1 VLTGYSVRLQPV
13 KKMNNKIIIIIFK
26 LIHKYV
32 INIIFAYLVKIA
44 LILKE
49 IFGKTIEPYKI
60 SDFSVHVV

>member
-1 VLTGYSVRLQPV
+1 M